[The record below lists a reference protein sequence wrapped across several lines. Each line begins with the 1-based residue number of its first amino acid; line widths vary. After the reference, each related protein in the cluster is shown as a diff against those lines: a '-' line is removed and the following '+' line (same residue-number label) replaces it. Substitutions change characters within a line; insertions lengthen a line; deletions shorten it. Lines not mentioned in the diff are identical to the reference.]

1 MEALRVVGLTAG
13 VAAGAAGS
21 RTLLHGLDLVVP
33 AGGAPGA
40 RTAVVGASGSGKS
53 LTAAAVLGRLP
64 RGVTATGSVR
74 VGGREVLGVA
84 PQRRPSECRP
94 SAVGQDPSR
103 ALHPLVAVGA
113 QVAAPLQALGRGRR
127 AARAEALELLA
138 AVGLPDARAAASA
151 RPAELSGGQRQRVC
165 LAVALARPGP
175 LLVADEPTTALDV
188 VTQTRVVELLRERT
202 GGPGQPALLFITH
215 DLAVAAQLCQ
225 RVVVVEAGRVTE
237 TAHAAD
243 LLAGPS
249 SAAGRGL
256 VAAARRA
263 EAALPVRPL
272 VGASR

>member
-1 MEALRVVGLTAG
+1 M
-13 VAAGAAGS
+13 
-21 RTLLHGLDLVVP
+21 HGIDLDVP

-53 LTAAAVLGRLP
+53 LTAAAVLGSVP
-64 RGVTATGSVR
+64 GGITVAGSVQ
-74 VGGREVLGVA
+74 VGGHEVLGVP
-84 PQRRPSECRP
+84 PQGRPCARRP

-113 QVAAPLQALGRGRR
+113 QVSAPLRVLGHGRR
-127 AARAEALELLA
+127 SARAQGLELLA
-138 AVGLPDARAAASA
+138 AVGLPDPRAAASA

-165 LAVALARPGP
+165 LALALARPGP

-188 VTQTRVVELLRERT
+188 VTQTRVVDLLRERA

-225 RVVVVEAGRVTE
+225 RVVVVEAGRVVE
-237 TAHAAD
+237 AAD
-243 LLAGPS
+243 TATLLAAPTS
-249 SAAGRGL
+249 
-256 VAAARRA
+256 AAARALLSAARRC
-263 EAALPVRPL
+263 EAALPAPAL

>member
-1 MEALRVVGLTAG
+1 MEALTISGLTAD
-13 VAAGAAGS
+13 AAGG
-21 RTLLHGLDLVVP
+21 RRLLHGIDLQVP

-64 RGVTATGSVR
+64 RGVRAAGSVR
-74 VGGREVLGVA
+74 VSGLEVLGVP
-84 PQRRPSECRP
+84 PQRREGASRP
-94 SAVGQDPSR
+94 SAVGQDPAR

-138 AVGLPDARAAASA
+138 AVGLPDPRAAASA

-215 DLAVAAQLCQ
+215 DLAVAAQLCE
-225 RVVVVEAGRVTE
+225 RVVVVEAGRVAE
-237 TAHAAD
+237 TARASD
-243 LLAGPS
+243 LLAAATS
-249 SAAGRGL
+249 TAGRAL

-263 EAALPVRPL
+263 EAALPSRPL
-272 VGASR
+272 AGASR